1 MNVSRRNVAETFRE
15 TGNVAETLRQ
25 TCVRERRDSD
35 DRHRENH
42 ARSLLDVHRGDD
54 NVRSVPRSVTVA
66 GLGVVS
72 VFGTSPDALR
82 DALLDGRSGIQP
94 VSGFDTT
101 GCRSTLAAQLQDFQP
116 TDWVAPMKLR
126 RLDRTG
132 VYAIAVAKLA
142 LADAH
147 VSIPDD
153 GDDTLGVVL
162 GTWTAGGQST
172 QIFLEALFR
181 SGPTGAP
188 ALLFDSTV
196 GNSAASLA
204 ALDLKLRGPNVTL
217 SQKESSGLHA
227 IATAVDLLREGRAS
241 ALLAGGVD
249 AVNETFFKA
258 HDRFSVMSPAARFSS
273 RLAPFDVNRSGFV
286 LGEGGVG
293 LWLEQ
298 GGGSPRHGE
307 ILGVS
312 MSSAAVP
319 INMWPD
325 RVEPLARS
333 MRLAIDDAGLTP
345 ADIHVVYASANATS
359 VLDAT
364 EAAALAEVFGTGP
377 VVTSIKGALGESGVS
392 GSAACAAAL
401 LCGRLGRVPPI
412 AGLTAPAPEAASLQ
426 LAREAMRA
434 PGPIALVNSFASGG
448 ALASVVVRAVTEV

>member
-1 MNVSRRNVAETFRE
+1 VAVS
-15 TGNVAETLRQ
+15 
-25 TCVRERRDSD
+25 
-35 DRHRENH
+35 
-42 ARSLLDVHRGDD
+42 
-54 NVRSVPRSVTVA
+54 

-72 VFGTSPDALR
+72 VFGTSPDAFR
-82 DALLDGRSGIQP
+82 DALLDGRSGIAP
-94 VSGFDTT
+94 VSDFDTS
-101 GCRSTLAAQLQDFQP
+101 GCRSTLAAQLQGFHA
-116 TDWVAPMKLR
+116 TDWVPPMKLR

-132 VYAIAVAKLA
+132 AYAIAVAKLA
-142 LADAH
+142 LADAQA
-147 VSIPDD
+147 SIPAE

-204 ALDLKLRGPNVTL
+204 ALDFKLRGPNVTV

-249 AVNETFFKA
+249 AVTETFFKA
-258 HDRFSVMSPAARFSS
+258 HDRFSVMSPAPHFSS
-273 RLAPFDVNRSGFV
+273 RLAPFDASRSGFV

-293 LWLEQ
+293 LWLEP
-298 GGGSPRHGE
+298 GGGRAPHHGD

-312 MSSAAVP
+312 MTSAAVP
-319 INMWPD
+319 INRWPD

-333 MRLAIDDAGLTP
+333 MRLAIEDAGLTP
-345 ADIHVVYASANATS
+345 ADIDVIYASANATA

-364 EAAALAEVFGTGP
+364 EAAALADVFAGARP

-401 LCGRLGRVPPI
+401 LCGRVERVPPI
-412 AGLTAPAPEAASLQ
+412 AGLTEPATEAASLQ

-448 ALASVVVRAVTEV
+448 ALASVVIRAATGV